1 MKASDQTLPAPS
13 PLWLCGEGPAVS
25 PSPLLGLGTGAGTF
39 PTQILSLTS
48 QSRVLGFSKAS
59 VAQWL
64 WRRGPRCPAHPW
76 HAQGLPEH
84 TVSSGSTEN

>member
-1 MKASDQTLPAPS
+1 MTGTWMKASDQTLPAPS

-48 QSRVLGFSKAS
+48 QSQVFTSLRL
-59 VAQWL
+59 QWL
-64 WRRGPRCPAHPW
+64 SAVEERTQVPCSPLAC
-76 HAQGLPEH
+76 
-84 TVSSGSTEN
+84 SGSARAHSQ